1 VGRSVVVRRE
11 VNHNSNPP
19 IVEKNGGLDNTSTYF
34 GMIPKRKIGIV
45 ILINRGENNPAELG
59 RRILR
64 ALAAR

>member
-1 VGRSVVVRRE
+1 
-11 VNHNSNPP
+11 
-19 IVEKNGGLDNTSTYF
+19 VEKNGGLDNTSTYF

-45 ILINRGENNPAELG
+45 VLINRGENNPAELG